1 MEIVYDP
8 KGGVDGSILASKSY
22 LYFQYNMYRKMAL
35 DHMGSFTC
43 HKKDVGSLN
52 QGGDGSSD
60 PTSEDLIM
68 MKLWGLESGFQGVPS
83 YIIRCLYDKH
93 SSMEYQKGDWVNN
106 VLSD

>member
-1 MEIVYDP
+1 
-8 KGGVDGSILASKSY
+8 
-22 LYFQYNMYRKMAL
+22 MYRKMAL

-68 MKLWGLESGFQGVPS
+68 MKLWGLESGF
-83 YIIRCLYDKH
+83 
-93 SSMEYQKGDWVNN
+93 
-106 VLSD
+106 